1 MEANIDTPTPH
12 EPEVILESPEEGLD
26 LSSSQEQ
33 VAQEQEVVAPS
44 GGDRKR
50 LLRHISILLNHPVMG
65 KHLEGF
71 KEYNYSTLTE
81 DDLAM
86 VIEEMEDCVRRT
98 SESGIVTH
106 VVKSG
111 LRTIESLSS
120 MYPQMGIRLQG
131 LCDQHLQIDNPE
143 SPFSLNM
150 YLVSAQIES
159 GHRLSPMQGLGISL
173 LAAVA
178 QCHYTNTNAI
188 HQAVDERMKAT
199 ADEELMELLEEE
211 EEIEAND
218 E

>member
-33 VAQEQEVVAPS
+33 VEQQQEIIPS
-44 GGDRKR
+44 SDRKR

-71 KEYNYSTLTE
+71 KEYQYSTLSE
-81 DDLAM
+81 EDLAM

-106 VVKSG
+106 VVRSG

-159 GHRLSPMQGLGISL
+159 GHRLSPLQGLGISL

-199 ADEELMELLEEE
+199 ADEELMELLEDE
-211 EEIEAND
+211 EEIEAKD